1 MQMETKSQEEI
12 ENINRQIISTE
23 TESVLKKKKNP
34 NKIQDHWVS
43 MLNYIKHLEKSLTYI
58 LPKTFPKTAEEGM
71 LLNSLYEASITL
83 IPKPKIGHTQKKLQV
98 QKFSTKY

>member
-71 LLNSLYEASITL
+71 LLNSFYEATHH
-83 IPKPKIGHTQKKLQV
+83 PKTKTRQSATKKEN
-98 QKFSTKY
+98 Y

>member
-23 TESVLKKKKNP
+23 TESVFKKKPQQNP
-34 NKIQDHWVS
+34 GSQGFNAELYQTFRKQ
-43 MLNYIKHLEKSLTYI
+43 LTYI

-71 LLNSLYEASITL
+71 LLTHPMRPVS
-83 IPKPKIGHTQKKLQV
+83 P
-98 QKFSTKY
+98 